1 MRSLLEK
8 LRNRNWLK
16 SASCWMFAGREKKMS
31 LLETWVA
38 TRSGQN
44 PQGDAGAAS
53 VFRCHT
59 VPRPLCRS
67 HTRQANAACRFYG
80 ASFDVRVDAGFT
92 WLWPDGG
99 PALT

>member
-16 SASCWMFAGREKKMS
+16 SASCWMLAGREKKMS

-59 VPRPLCRS
+59 VPRPLCREPYEAGKCGVS
-67 HTRQANAACRFYG
+67 ILRG
-80 ASFDVRVDAGFT
+80 LVRR
-92 WLWPDGG
+92 
-99 PALT
+99 